1 MRILWIR
8 IRNPKTGCGTTN
20 LVHFSQ
26 NNENLGCA
34 TTNLAH
40 LSQGYGNLDWA
51 TSNLVHFHL
60 TMEILIAQF
69 GN

>member
-8 IRNPKTGCGTTN
+8 IPKTGCGTAN

-26 NNENLGCA
+26 NKENLGCA

-51 TSNLVHFHL
+51 TSILVHFHL
-60 TMEILIAQF
+60 TIEILIAQF